1 MALMKAL
8 KGYHSGNPSLGLDM
22 KKPLVPMAPLVAIL
36 LAHTGFAA
44 ADSGE
49 PPLHVSPD
57 GADAGDCHSITAPC
71 RTIDYALA
79 RVGKGGTVSVW
90 PGDYKLETIENLAYV
105 VSEAID
111 VHAPDG
117 ATMIG
122 VPPEFATDLQA
133 RGFHVIVDSKSTEG
147 QQLGEA
153 QAALKSN
160 APATQCVGGRAASF
174 PCQALD
180 LLAHVADRANSARG
194 ADIWGFVDLNS
205 GREYAIM
212 GYSNGTAV
220 YDVTAPESP
229 REVGFVPGQST
240 TWRDIKVYQSWEA
253 TAGRWHAYAYVTS
266 DNATE
271 GLVVIDLG
279 QLPQRVTSLAYSSD
293 FTQAHNVFLT
303 DIDFGTGLSL
313 TGMTPL
319 LVIAGSNISDG
330 RFRAYSL
337 DDPAAPAFVAM
348 PSTPADQPQGNRLY
362 IHDAAALSITDIRK
376 DTQCVNASGA
386 SQCRVLFDFN
396 ESSVDIWDITDAS
409 RPARLSRT
417 PYANAAYTHSG
428 WPSEDGRYLFVQDEL
443 DERDRGL
450 NTTLRVFDIAD
461 LAAPLLV
468 GAWTGPTRAIDHNG
482 FARGNRYYMSNYA
495 RGLSVLDISN
505 PASPVA
511 AGFFDTY
518 PATDAVGFPGAWG
531 TYPFLPSGS
540 IAISDIDSGFYLVAD
555 RTLDVPAG
563 TLSFAGA
570 AFGAEEGGVAEIVVQ
585 RSGGSL
591 GAISV
596 DWEIVPGSGTPDD
609 LSATRGTLTWG
620 DGDGSLRR
628 IGIDV
633 IDDGT
638 AENAERLIVRLVSP
652 RGGATLSAPNLA
664 SVYVSDPGAAS
675 SVDFPT
681 ASISA
686 SETGFATAVAIV
698 RRTGSA
704 TGPASVDFLVMAG
717 SASATDDF
725 SGPMNGTL
733 TWADGDADPQWIE
746 FAIINDGIDEPT
758 EFFDLALS
766 NATGA
771 AIGGNDV
778 LRVEIVGSN
787 QPPTPPPPPA
797 RSGGGGGSP
806 APLGLLLLAGAAL
819 RRGISRTGGS

>member
-22 KKPLVPMAPLVAIL
+22 KKPLVRMAPLAAIL
-36 LAHTGFAA
+36 LAVAGFAS

-49 PPLHVSPD
+49 PPLHVSPT
-57 GADAGDCHSITAPC
+57 GADVGDCHSITAPC

-147 QQLGEA
+147 QQLGKA

-160 APATQCVGGRAASF
+160 TPATQCVGGTAASF
-174 PCQALD
+174 PCEAAD

-229 REVGFVPGQST
+229 REVGFIPGQST
-240 TWRDIKVYQSWEA
+240 TWRDIKVFQSWDDA
-253 TAGRWHAYAYVTS
+253 MGRWHAYAYVTS

-303 DIDFGTGLSL
+303 DVDFGTGLSL
-313 TGMTPL
+313 TGAAPL

-337 DDPAAPAFVAM
+337 EDPAAPAFVAM
-348 PSTPADQPQGNRLY
+348 PSTPADQPAGNRLY
-362 IHDAAALSITDIRK
+362 IHDAAALSIGDTRK

-386 SQCRVLFDFN
+386 SRCLVLFDFN

-417 PYANAAYTHSG
+417 PYANATYTHSG

-443 DERDRGL
+443 DERDRNL
-450 NTTLRVFDIAD
+450 NTTLRVFDLAD
-461 LAAPLLV
+461 LAAPLFV

-482 FARGNRYYMSNYA
+482 FVRGNRYYMSNYA
-495 RGLSVLDISN
+495 RGLTILDISN
-505 PASPVA
+505 PSSPVA
-511 AGFFDTY
+511 SGYFDTY
-518 PATDAVGFPGAWG
+518 PASDAVGFPGAWG
-531 TYPFLPSGS
+531 TYPFLPSGN

-563 TLSFAGA
+563 KFSLGRK
-570 AFGAEEGGVAEIVVQ
+570 AFGGEEGGIAEIVV
-585 RSGGSL
+585 RRGGGSS
-591 GAISV
+591 GAVSV
-596 DWEIVPGSGTPDD
+596 DWEIVPGSGALDD
-609 LSATRGTLTWG
+609 LSATRGTLSWG
-620 DGDGSLRR
+620 DGDSSDRR
-628 IGIDV
+628 ISIDV

-638 AENAERLIVRLVSP
+638 AENTERLILRLVSP
-652 RGGATLSAPNLA
+652 QGGATLSAPNLA
-664 SVYVSDPGAAS
+664 SIYVSDPGAAS
-675 SVDFPT
+675 SVDFST
-681 ASISA
+681 GSITA
-686 SETGFATAVAIV
+686 SETGFATAVAVV

-704 TGPASVDFLVMAG
+704 TGSASVDFLVTAG

-725 SGPMNGTL
+725 SGPMSGTL

-746 FAIINDGIDEPT
+746 FTIIDDGSDEPT
-758 EFFDLALS
+758 EFFDVVLN

-787 QPPTPPPPPA
+787 QPPPPPPPPA
-797 RSGGGGGSP
+797 PSGGGGGSP

-819 RRGISRTGGS
+819 RRGISRRGGS

>member
-1 MALMKAL
+1 MEALT
-8 KGYHSGNPSLGLDM
+8 GYHSDNASLGLDM
-22 KKPLVPMAPLVAIL
+22 KKPPVPMAALVAFL
-36 LAHTGFAA
+36 LAFAGFAS

-49 PPLHVSPD
+49 PPLHVSPN
-57 GADAGDCHSITAPC
+57 GTDAGDCHSITAPC

-90 PGDYKLETIENLAYV
+90 PGDYMLETIENLAYV
-105 VSEAID
+105 VSDAID

-122 VPPEFATDLQA
+122 VPPEFATDLQD
-133 RGFHVIVDSKSTEG
+133 RGFHVIVDSKSSEG
-147 QQLGEA
+147 RQLGETL
-153 QAALKSN
+153 AALESN
-160 APATQCVGGRAASF
+160 TPATQCVGGAAASF
-174 PCQALD
+174 PCEAVD
-180 LLAHVADRANSARG
+180 LLAHVADRANTARG

-229 REVGFVPGQST
+229 REVGFIPGQST

-303 DIDFGTGLSL
+303 DVDYSTGLSL
-313 TGMTPL
+313 TGTTPL

-330 RFRAYSL
+330 RFRVYSL
-337 DDPAAPAFVAM
+337 GNPAAPAFVAM

-362 IHDAAALSITDIRK
+362 IHDAAALSIADARK
-376 DTQCVNASGA
+376 DTQCVNASAA
-386 SQCRVLFDFN
+386 SRCRVLFDFN
-396 ESSVDIWDITDAS
+396 ESSVDIWDVTDAS

-443 DERDRGL
+443 DERDRNL

-461 LAAPLLV
+461 LTAPLYV

-482 FARGNRYYMSNYA
+482 FVRGNRYYMSNYA
-495 RGLSVLDISN
+495 RGLTVLDISN
-505 PASPVA
+505 PALPVA
-511 AGFFDTY
+511 SGFFDTY

-531 TYPFLPSGS
+531 AYPFLPSGS
-540 IAISDIDSGFYLVAD
+540 IAISDIDSGFYVVAD

-563 TLSFAGA
+563 TLSFARA
-570 AFGAEEGGVAEIVVQ
+570 AFGAEEGGIAEIVVQ
-585 RSGGSL
+585 RSGGNA
-591 GAISV
+591 GPISV
-596 DWEIVPGSGTPDD
+596 DWEIVPASGNLDD
-609 LSATRGTLTWG
+609 LSVARGTLSWG
-620 DGDGSLRR
+620 DGDGSTRT
-628 IGIDV
+628 IAINAV
-633 IDDGT
+633 DDGL
-638 AENAERLIVRLVSP
+638 AENAERLVVRLVSP
-652 RGGATLSAPNLA
+652 QGGATLSAPNLA

-675 SVDFPT
+675 SIDFPT
-681 ASISA
+681 ASIAA
-686 SETGFATAVAIV
+686 SETGFATAVAVV

-704 TGPASVDFLVMAG
+704 TGPASVDFLVTAG
-717 SASATDDF
+717 TASATDDF
-725 SGPMNGTL
+725 SGPLSGTL
-733 TWADGDADPQWIE
+733 SWADGDADPQWIE
-746 FAIINDGIDEPT
+746 FAIIDDGSDEPT
-758 EFFDLALS
+758 EFFDLTLS

-771 AIGGNDV
+771 ALGGNDV
-778 LRVEIVGSN
+778 LRVDIVGSS
-787 QPPTPPPPPA
+787 QPPPPPPP
-797 RSGGGGGSP
+797 SGGGGGGGAP
-806 APLGLLLLAGAAL
+806 APLLLGLLLGVSAL
-819 RRGISRTGGS
+819 RRFSRTGAA